1 MGGLQL
7 AERRGVTTRA
17 RQKTATIQ
25 KQPRIRIPSS
35 DQQKLKVNRFCA
47 TDNTLCCS
55 SDPVAT
61 IGLVPTVVAAITDV
75 FFLAKV
81 HDAIKA
87 AGAEMKLARTG
98 DEALGHAR
106 AGASLLLL
114 DLNDRSFAALDL
126 A

>member
-1 MGGLQL
+1 
-7 AERRGVTTRA
+7 
-17 RQKTATIQ
+17 
-25 KQPRIRIPSS
+25 
-35 DQQKLKVNRFCA
+35 
-47 TDNTLCCS
+47 
-55 SDPVAT
+55 
-61 IGLVPTVVAAITDV
+61 VPTVVAAITDV

-98 DEALGHAR
+98 DEALEHAR

-126 A
+126 AKAIRADEQLRGVPVVGFLSHVQAELKQKAVATGINEVLARSVFSSSLPAVLKRYIG